1 MSKLSNDTAKDS
13 ERYKTLGF
21 KSQFDGKPAG
31 MPWAEL
37 IEELKTNVL
46 RQPLRVRKLI
56 MGEYD
61 TKSEADDIELAKAP
75 AKVPDDWDGPTQT
88 RVSEKL
94 MPERKADLIH
104 KNKSPKEIEQ
114 DTKTTLFKSCAY
126 QLTKLTDDKERA
138 YEFWYAITTG
148 EVRSKVEQRG
158 VLNVNDI
165 FGELQTD
172 YGQAMHRG
180 RWCNCWEIWLTNG

>member
-61 TKSEADDIELAKAP
+61 TTCEADNIDLAKAP

-88 RVSEKL
+88 RVSEML
-94 MPERKADLIH
+94 QPERKAAT
-104 KNKSPKEIEQ
+104 
-114 DTKTTLFKSCAY
+114 TKAGR
-126 QLTKLTDDKERA
+126 QL
-138 YEFWYAITTG
+138 
-148 EVRSKVEQRG
+148 
-158 VLNVNDI
+158 
-165 FGELQTD
+165 
-172 YGQAMHRG
+172 
-180 RWCNCWEIWLTNG
+180 